1 MVSVRAAP
9 TAAAE
14 TPPPGPPTPPSFPPA
29 PPQWPPPLD
38 SLDFVGGVGGVGLL
52 AVSVFLL
59 LATTTVVVM
68 VGVALCTNARR
79 RSVGSQLAHVVPV
92 ATIQFFDF
100 ASDLFLLVDFL
111 QVGRLA
117 HFWLGVLFILV
128 SFVLSVGFV
137 FARRE
142 LFGSQRESFCCALLA
157 VFNLHLLFVGLKYAQ
172 HAETSS
178 VAQQVPEP
186 VERPDDDRLRALTT
200 EALEKEIRDKAE
212 LHRDKCAGLRHLHDE
227 MKKVEHD
234 LGGNRETLQNKH
246 GVQLE
251 EENDR
256 RQRLQ
261 EVSDRRKREWEK
273 AHSAAE
279 APRKRLAELERKEA
293 ELRQLEQ
300 GVARAA
306 EQMEAARARQK
317 APMPKASADVAAW
330 LGLMDK
336 KEWGQKKK
344 RQLRKAKEGTPLGCA
359 TYEEYRRKQ
368 TAQVEAQQRD
378 EAAEEARRQDA
389 VQTAEREHEESRS
402 ALAQAKEA
410 CDERR
415 RTREEDTRQEQELG
429 RHEQEAAARRDEA
442 ANEPVLVLLQQ
453 IQALQTRQTAQ
464 EAQRQ
469 WLKSDCDA
477 AEAAHHNLEA
487 EQRARRQ
494 IAIAN
499 ARRRAQD
506 LGYQFRLLKCAIPPP
521 VRRVPSRKP
530 LSAYEPLSS
539 AGFWRRR
546 SSRRCSRCSRSRP
559 SSRTTTR

>member
-9 TAAAE
+9 SAAAE
-14 TPPPGPPTPPSFPPA
+14 QTPPPSPPTPPSFPPA
-29 PPQWPPPLD
+29 PPQWPPPLG
-38 SLDFVGGVGGVGLL
+38 SLDFVGGVGGVSLL

-59 LATTTVVVM
+59 LATTTVVLM
-68 VGVALCTNARR
+68 VGAALCTNARR

-100 ASDLFLLVDFL
+100 ASDLFLLIDFL

-142 LFGSQRESFCCALLA
+142 IFGSKREAFCCGLLA
-157 VFNLHLLFVGLKYAQ
+157 VFNLHLLFVGLKYAE

-200 EALEKEIRDKAE
+200 DALKKEIRDKAE
-212 LHRDKCAGLRHLHDE
+212 LHRDKCARLRHLHDE

-234 LGGNRETLQNKH
+234 LGGLEHDLGNTLQTKL
-246 GVQLE
+246 GRLE
-251 EENDR
+251 RADEER
-256 RQRLQ
+256 RLQ
-261 EVSDRRKREWEK
+261 EVSEQRQREWEK

-279 APRKRLAELERKEA
+279 APRQRLAELARAEA

-300 GVARAA
+300 GFARAA
-306 EQMEAARARQK
+306 EQMEATRATL
-317 APMPKASADVAAW
+317 ATSMPKVSADVAAW
-330 LGLMDK
+330 LGLMDE

-344 RQLRKAKEGTPLGCA
+344 RQLRKAKAGTPLACA
-359 TYEEYRRKQ
+359 TYEEYRSEQ
-368 TAQVEAQQRD
+368 TAQVEAQQRE
-378 EAAEEARRQDA
+378 EAAEKARRQKEA
-389 VQTAEREHEESRS
+389 QTAEREHEESRS
-402 ALAQAKEA
+402 ALARAEKA
-410 CDERR
+410 CNERR
-415 RTREEDTRQEQELG
+415 LTREEDERQKQELG
-429 RHEQEAAARRDEA
+429 RHEQAAAARRDKA

-453 IQALQTRQTAQ
+453 IQALETRQTAQ
-464 EAQRQ
+464 ETQRQ
-469 WLKSDCDA
+469 SLKSECDA
-477 AEAAHHNLEA
+477 AEAARQIPEA

-499 ARRRAQD
+499 ASRRAQD
-506 LGYQFRLLKCAIPPP
+506 FGYQFRLLKCAIPSSCATCSPSGP
-521 VRRVPSRKP
+521 YQHAHLCPRQVSGDVVRVDGARAARDRGH
-530 LSAYEPLSS
+530 LRGL
-539 AGFWRRR
+539 
-546 SSRRCSRCSRSRP
+546 
-559 SSRTTTR
+559 